1 MERKYIVIGG
11 SAGSFQTVLSLLE
24 NIPKNFP
31 FPIFLVLH
39 RLKNVRGGFI
49 EALSIKSK
57 INLREP
63 LDKENIEV
71 GNVYLAPANYH
82 MYVEFDNTVSLS
94 TEEVVNHSRPSIDI
108 LFASMANIFK
118 NNVIGILLSGA
129 NRDGAKGLLRIKE
142 NGGVTVV
149 QDPEDAQIAT
159 MPKAAVDLFDVDK
172 KMTANEIINYVSK
185 LHFLYV

>member
-1 MERKYIVIGG
+1 MEKKYIVIGG
-11 SAGSFQTVLSLLE
+11 SAGSFQTILSLLE
-24 NIPKNFP
+24 KIPKKFP

-39 RLKNVRGGFI
+39 RLKNVRTGFI

-63 LDKENIEV
+63 YDKERIEV
-71 GNVYLAPANYH
+71 GNIYLAPANYH
-82 MYVEFDNTVSLS
+82 MYIEFDNTISLS
-94 TEEVVNHSRPSIDI
+94 SEEVINHSRPSIDI
-108 LFASMANIFK
+108 LFSSIANVLK

-129 NRDGAKGLLRIKE
+129 NRDGAEGLLRIKE
-142 NGGVTVV
+142 NGGITVV
-149 QDPEDAQIAT
+149 QDPKDAQIIT

-172 KMTANEIINYVSK
+172 IMTANEIINYVSK